1 MPVLLSTLYANDIG
15 ECSYRYCFLRPSY
28 GSCKGLVRKWFYD
41 PRIQNC
47 KMFFYSGCGGNDNR
61 FSKEGWCQW
70 YCLPRNKMRKSVCSR
85 RPYGEKCYGRTERWY
100 FDKYANT
107 CRQFKN
113 GYCGLVPNRFETC
126 WQCINRCSDADPNSA
141 CPESIGVKKV

>member
-1 MPVLLSTLYANDIG
+1 
-15 ECSYRYCFLRPSY
+15 
-28 GSCKGLVRKWFYD
+28 
-41 PRIQNC
+41 
-47 KMFFYSGCGGNDNR
+47 MFFYSGCGGNDNR

-70 YCLPRNKMRKSVCSR
+70 YCLQRNKMRKSVCSR

-126 WQCINRCSDADPNSA
+126 WQCINRCSEEYASLIVMAAAEEKETTRLNRVFNA
-141 CPESIGVKKV
+141 